1 MSPKAWTPVELRALV
16 FEVLGGIA
24 PEADPAQ
31 LAGDA
36 PLRDQLDLDSMD
48 FLNLLVGIHERTG
61 IEIPESDYAQ
71 LSTLDELVAYLAA
84 RVERPLQSKV

>member
-1 MSPKAWTPVELRALV
+1 MSPPLGAAELRALV
-16 FEVLGGIA
+16 FDVLGGIA
-24 PEADPAQ
+24 PEADPAT

-61 IEIPESDYAQ
+61 LEIPESDYAQ
-71 LSTLDELVAYLAA
+71 LSTLDELVAYLARGGGA
-84 RVERPLQSKV
+84 KPAA

>member
-1 MSPKAWTPVELRALV
+1 VTSSFSREALRALV
-16 FEVLGGIA
+16 FEVLAGIA
-24 PEADPAQ
+24 PEADPGA

-61 IEIPESDYAQ
+61 LDIPESDYGELQ
-71 LSTLDELVAYLAA
+71 TLDALVAYLARA
-84 RVERPLQSKV
+84 GAAVAKPGG

>member
-1 MSPKAWTPVELRALV
+1 VSAKLGEAQLRAIV

-24 PEADPAQ
+24 PEADPAT

-61 IEIPESDYAQ
+61 IDIPESDYAQ
-71 LSTLDELVAYLAA
+71 LASLDALVAYLVRGGPAVA
-84 RVERPLQSKV
+84 NRRS